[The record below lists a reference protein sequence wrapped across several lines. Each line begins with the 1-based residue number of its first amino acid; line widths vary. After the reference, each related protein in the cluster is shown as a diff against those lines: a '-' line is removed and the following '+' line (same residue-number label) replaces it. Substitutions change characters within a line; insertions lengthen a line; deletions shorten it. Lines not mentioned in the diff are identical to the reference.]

1 MANPADL
8 PAWITL
14 FLGIYAVAASTGEL
28 IRPGSWVKMLG
39 EIERSAAIRYL
50 AGIVVLSLGA
60 LIYLASPWNPGD
72 WLAVVITLTGAGAV
86 IEGFLF
92 LAFGEQFM
100 AWSRRLIGNA
110 GRGWALFAL
119 AFGILFIA
127 IALVR
132 L

>member
-1 MANPADL
+1 MANSADL

-14 FLGIYAVAASTGEL
+14 FFGIYAVAASTGEL
-28 IRPGSWVKMLG
+28 FRPGSWVRMLG

-60 LIYLASPWNPGD
+60 LIYLANPWNPDD

-86 IEGFLF
+86 LEGVLF

-100 AWSRRLIGNA
+100 AWSRRLISNA
-110 GRGWALFAL
+110 ARGWALFAF
-119 AFGILFIA
+119 AFGVAFIA
-127 IALVR
+127 IALLR